1 MSTLPYHRLRRA
13 RAHVLLTLCLI
24 VAATACSP
32 TAREAPLCLPTAV
45 IGLIEP
51 VADAM
56 HEVDIERAI
65 GLWTV
70 TEANACDDRLRVRA
84 LIERSRLYA
93 SRFDHDRAVAD
104 MDAAVALTPD
114 DPLVYVER
122 GQRVMLLYEW
132 DRVLA
137 DYNRALQ
144 LDPLYADAHYYRA
157 ILYASVPEAA
167 DARRAA
173 LADFERYL
181 ELAPDGSHAARAR
194 QYADQLAAQI
204 AALDTP

>member
-1 MSTLPYHRLRRA
+1 MSTLPHHQLRRT
-13 RAHVLLTLCLI
+13 RAHALLTLCLI
-24 VAATACSP
+24 VAAAACSP
-32 TAREAPLCLPTAV
+32 TGREARLCLPTAS
-45 IGLIEP
+45 ISLIEP
-51 VADAM
+51 AADAM
-56 HEVDIERAI
+56 QAVDIERAV

-70 TEANACDDRLRVRA
+70 IEANACDDRLRVGA
-84 LIERSRLYA
+84 LIGRSRLYA
-93 SRFDHDRAVAD
+93 SRFDHDRAIAD

-144 LDPLYADAHYYRA
+144 LDPLYVDAYYYRA

-204 AALDTP
+204 AALDAP